1 MTLSL
6 ILGRK
11 YLSVED
17 GHFEVVTTAWLC
29 IHTSDFPLLVLKI
42 SLYVSFHLL
51 SCFMLSGKV
60 APPELKYLN
69 MCISCDTWEA
79 YAGHGLFVHATGK
92 CGVVILLVC
101 FRFHTGT
108 YSRIFF
114 FFFFPPLYHIYKIS
128 CLGKSLTTSGDLV
141 LQSLSE
147 SNSFWQSRCLLNAA
161 FIWDCSLRETNK
173 LEVDNGNK
181 ERQGG
186 LLVKL
191 QDYFIW

>member
-17 GHFEVVTTAWLC
+17 GHFEVVTTAWSC

-108 YSRIFF
+108 YSRIYFF
-114 FFFFPPLYHIYKIS
+114 FFFFPPSITFTKSHAWENLLQLQVTWCCRAYQRVTAFDKAGACWMLLSFGIAAS
-128 CLGKSLTTSGDLV
+128 GK
-141 LQSLSE
+141 Q
-147 SNSFWQSRCLLNAA
+147 
-161 FIWDCSLRETNK
+161 TN
-173 LEVDNGNK
+173 
-181 ERQGG
+181 
-186 LLVKL
+186 
-191 QDYFIW
+191 